1 MADTQ
6 FCFDMATFLP
16 ETLPLISKPYDGQT
30 CDTNITL
37 SILTS
42 VAGYSELEIDH
53 LRSALGLHHAPPP
66 DYNAYSVSL
75 STAADDVG

>member
-1 MADTQ
+1 
-6 FCFDMATFLP
+6 MATFLP

-75 STAADDVG
+75 RRAADEIG